1 MTPNVSGVLLRPSRN
16 LGMKDPDP
24 TPSESDEDLAQI
36 LAGTGPCTYLLLSLL
51 ALILLFPY
59 VEQGV
64 IGRIVT
70 GILFSAVL
78 LLGSLAVPQSRR
90 TLALK
95 IALALVAVALQWA
108 ALSTRIAPILD
119 LAAIAYLASLAVAI
133 ASVLGY
139 VLKHGRITAD
149 KLHGALAGYIML
161 AILYAFIY
169 ALLERA
175 TADSFG
181 PAHLEFLEPGTFFH
195 MIYFSLTTLTTT
207 GYGDIVPL
215 TNQAARWSW
224 SRSSPASFTSVS

>member
-1 MTPNVSGVLLRPSRN
+1 LTSAIRLSGATTSRPSTHAAS
-16 LGMKDPDP
+16 GPF
-24 TPSESDEDLAQI
+24 AAGQI
-36 LAGTGPCTYLLLSLL
+36 SPLS
-51 ALILLFPY
+51 P
-59 VEQGV
+59 
-64 IGRIVT
+64 
-70 GILFSAVL
+70 SAVL
-78 LLGSLAVPQSRR
+78 LLGSFAVPQSRR

-95 IALALVAVALQWA
+95 IALALLAVALQWA

-207 GYGDIVPL
+207 GFGDIVPL
-215 TNQAARWSW
+215 TNQARSVVMVEEFTGVFYVGVLIARLAGLY
-224 SRSSPASFTSVS
+224 PPTK